1 MTNIMAPINESKTT
15 YNAYKKTGILE
26 SSFEFHIPI
35 YDNMPSVCPNPNL
48 ISEYKDDDTRIYLSN
63 NTNNIYYLKNSD
75 GNNILK
81 IVEDA
86 NSMQSD
92 TPKYVIY
99 RKRNYTYNSSD
110 FVEVYVVESGKTYTG
125 FIEKVYINDFP
136 ASKLDTTPPR
146 LNITY
151 EYDENTNL
159 ITVKITS
166 NEVLR
171 DTKPTWTLSNDKK
184 SYTKVFDKNQ
194 VYITPVTDLSKNTSN
209 ANITISQIDDTPPD
223 ITFEYVLNNDNTVSA
238 TAISN
243 EEFKHTKVSWELS
256 DDKLK
261 YTNTFNKNES
271 YHTTFSDKYG
281 NSKSYLI
288 EFYLI
293 HMDVD
298 ISYTYNEINN
308 SVTAYVYN
316 KDCFKNTK
324 PTWNLSKDNKTY
336 SKTFINNYKYS
347 TPFTD
352 LNNNTDL
359 IEITINQVDDI
370 PPKIEFTYTLND
382 DNSVTVT
389 ATSNE
394 ILSKNKPTWT
404 LSEDKLN
411 YHKIFKNNQNY
422 NTTFTDKFGNTDNYN
437 ISFDL
442 IRINYEIIYD
452 YDKENNR
459 VTAKIISKT
468 PLKNTKPTWTLNNN
482 DTIYTKTFNTNQN
495 YFTPIEDIYGNVENV
510 NINFDLIQ

>member
-1 MTNIMAPINESKTT
+1 
-15 YNAYKKTGILE
+15 
-26 SSFEFHIPI
+26 
-35 YDNMPSVCPNPNL
+35 
-48 ISEYKDDDTRIYLSN
+48 
-63 NTNNIYYLKNSD
+63 
-75 GNNILK
+75 
-81 IVEDA
+81 
-86 NSMQSD
+86 
-92 TPKYVIY
+92 
-99 RKRNYTYNSSD
+99 
-110 FVEVYVVESGKTYTG
+110 
-125 FIEKVYINDFP
+125 
-136 ASKLDTTPPR
+136 
-146 LNITY
+146 
-151 EYDENTNL
+151 
-159 ITVKITS
+159 
-166 NEVLR
+166 VLR